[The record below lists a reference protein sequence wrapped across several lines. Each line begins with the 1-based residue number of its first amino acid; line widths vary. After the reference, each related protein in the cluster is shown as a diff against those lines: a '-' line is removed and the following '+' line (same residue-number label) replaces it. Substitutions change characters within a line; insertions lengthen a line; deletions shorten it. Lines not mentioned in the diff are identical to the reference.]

1 MNHVE
6 INLVSVY
13 LVIKGL
19 NGWKLPKEPIFAIY
33 ITEDGKRTYET
44 IPLNVVIE
52 REKQG
57 LVPVPDRNEK
67 GDKLLFWL
75 SPNDLVYLPTEEERE
90 FGRIN
95 EPIDRG
101 RIYKMVVPVIEL
113 GSNNKAQR
121 AWTNEMIKDICIPIK
136 VDRLGH
142 IIEVKYRIDE

>member
-19 NGWKLPKEPIFAIY
+19 NGWKLPKEPICFSAIY

-101 RIYKMVVPVIEL
+101 RIYKMVSCT
-113 GSNNKAQR
+113 G
-121 AWTNEMIKDICIPIK
+121 NEGAFHSCK
-136 VDRLGH
+136 RG
-142 IIEVKYRIDE
+142 

>member
-1 MNHVE
+1 MF
-6 INLVSVY
+6 
-13 LVIKGL
+13 
-19 NGWKLPKEPIFAIY
+19 FAIY

-101 RIYKMVVPVIEL
+101 RIYKMVSSSGEQCFFIKHIVANVLVDKFEFSPL
-113 GSNNKAQR
+113 NKMER
-121 AWTNEMIKDICIPIK
+121 ALTGEMIKMICIPIK
-136 VDRLGH
+136 VDRLGNVL
-142 IIEVKYRIDE
+142 ESSSSYKK